1 MKSIIL
7 LISIFLSTQ
16 LLSQNVKLLSD
27 EDLIFLSQNA
37 CKCIEEI
44 ELTSTLNIDKPTDC
58 IKVAFLTNATS
69 LGIPKINIKNI
80 GQFFSEV
87 RAKLNENCKNY
98 NTFQENRKNNDSLGT
113 SNKKA
118 LSYFLKA
125 EQAQKQKQY
134 NRATKFYKKTLKEDK
149 TYLNASNELALS
161 LELSKKHNRAIL
173 VYKKQ
178 LEINPNNG
186 NAMYSLGRLYNVEKE
201 YSKAINWYNKALAID
216 EKDSKVH
223 YGLGL
228 TYGNSDDLEKSLQ
241 HLISSHQ
248 LSKEEEVVYYES
260 RIMIDLLRTRFI
272 KQDMVSKFID
282 ICKKRNFKLD
292 I

>member
-16 LLSQNVKLLSD
+16 LLSQNSKLLS
-27 EDLIFLSQNA
+27 EEQLLFLSDYS
-37 CKCIEEI
+37 CKCME
-44 ELTSTLNIDKPTDC
+44 
-58 IKVAFLTNATS
+58 KVALSGTIDILKHTECVMVAYLAS
-69 LGIPKINIKNI
+69 GSELGIPNLGRNNFA
-80 GQFFSEV
+80 QFFLEIET
-87 RAKLNENCKNY
+87 KLNQDCKAY
-98 NTFQENRKNNDSLGT
+98 KAIKEYRKSTESSGT

-118 LSYFLKA
+118 LDYFLKGK
-125 EQAQKQKQY
+125 EAQKQRKRS
-134 NRATKFYKKTLKEDK
+134 RAIKLYKKALKEDK